1 MAEQWL
7 PKKAHDVVV
16 LLASTTTTAGAVDTA
31 GDAVTLP
38 RAPNAI
44 VFTLDVTAAATD
56 AGDTLDIKVQ
66 TKLDGTNWVDVCSFT
81 QVLGNGGVKRHI
93 AKILANTAESMFSNA
108 DLAAGSVRHLMGDEY
123 RVAYVQVDG
132 GGQNATL
139 TFSVSA
145 CPM

>member
-1 MAEQWL
+1 MAENMQ
-7 PKKAHDVVV
+7 PKKAHDVVA
-16 LLASTTTTAGAVDTA
+16 LLASTTTAAGAVDTA
-31 GDAVTLP
+31 GDSVRLP
-38 RAPNAI
+38 RPPNAI

-56 AGDTLDIKVQ
+56 GTDTLDAKVQ

-81 QVLGNGGVKRHI
+81 QVLGNGGAKRHI
-93 AKILANTAESMFSNA
+93 AKILANTAEAMFSNA
-108 DLAAGSVRHLMGDEY
+108 DLAAGSVRHLLGDEY

-132 GGQNATL
+132 DADATF